1 MMANPILQPGD
12 VVYVDYGE
20 APHVVHTR
28 LVTGV
33 VDRGTFE
40 FMILTPDFDQYV
52 EVLDASNPDFSAI
65 HWAPAGGIFLLECLQ
80 LLYTHLHR

>member
-1 MMANPILQPGD
+1 MANPVLQPGD

-20 APHVVHTR
+20 VPNVVHTR

-33 VDRGTFE
+33 VDQATSE

-52 EVLDASNPDFSAI
+52 EILDAGNPDFSAI
-65 HWAPAGGIFLLECLQ
+65 HWAPPKGGGFLPGSLQ
-80 LLYTHLHR
+80 QRCTLLHQ